1 MSPKAVHSEGDLE
14 RPRAAEGSA
23 VEAVYKWLK
32 NDIVSGVRPANELL
46 RIDKMRRIYGV
57 GPTPLRETLQ
67 RLTAEGLVIARE
79 GRGFQVAPL
88 TVDEFEDLNVAR
100 TEIELAALRL
110 SIEHGAESWEAEVVA
125 ATYMLEKADAQLAD
139 SARDAIDRWEAAN
152 AKFHTA
158 LLSGCPSHWLLHT
171 RSNFTVKCERYR
183 RSVMLSDH
191 RQRNSQLA
199 KEHKDLSDAVL
210 ARDAETA
217 CRLLREH
224 YARTVRNFRDHAA
237 RK

>member
-1 MSPKAVHSEGDLE
+1 MGPGRVRSETDFEG
-14 RPRAAEGSA
+14 PRAAEGST
-23 VEAVYKWLK
+23 VEAVYKLLK
-32 NDIVSGVRPANELL
+32 NDIIAGVRPAKELL
-46 RIDKMRRIYGV
+46 RIDKMRKIYGV

-88 TVDEFEDLNVAR
+88 AVDEFEDLNVAR

-110 SIEHGAESWEAEVVA
+110 SIEHGAESWEAEVVG
-125 ATYMLEKADAQLAD
+125 ATYMLEKADAQLAG
-139 SARDAIDRWEAAN
+139 SASEAIDRWEAAN

-158 LLSGCPSHWLLHT
+158 LLAACPSRWLLHT
-171 RSNFTVKCERYR
+171 RSNFTAKCERYR
-183 RSVMLSDH
+183 RAVMLADH

-199 KEHKDLSDAVL
+199 KEHGDLSDAVL